1 MNYELKTLRRAVYA
15 LPLLLAS
22 LTIWLPLWWMA
33 MGALTPVDELT
44 LTLGPALLGKK
55 GYAIWPLL
63 PSWPTLAPLAELLLD
78 TPEFFTMFWNTCA
91 LVFPQVLGQLA
102 VGIPAAWAMSRLNF
116 RGRGALKTLYLV
128 LMLLPFQVTMVSAY
142 LAADRLGLL
151 DTVWAVILPGVFGA
165 FPVFIM
171 TKGFDAVP
179 AALLE
184 AAALDGADALGT
196 LLRIGLPLGMPG
208 ILSAAV
214 LGFLEAWNAIEQPM
228 TFLQTKALWPL
239 SLYLPQIAAQRLG
252 LAMAASLVM
261 LAPAALMFRFGQRYL
276 TLGIQSSGLKE

>member
-1 MNYELKTLRRAVYA
+1 MRYKLKNFRRAVYA
-15 LPLLLAS
+15 LPLFLAS

-33 MGALTPVDELT
+33 MGTLTPIDELT
-44 LTLGPALLGKK
+44 ITLGPALLEKE
-55 GYAIWPLL
+55 GYALWPLL
-63 PSWPTLAPLAELLLD
+63 PSWPTLSPLAELLLD

-91 LVFPQVLGQLA
+91 LVFPQVLGQLV
-102 VGIPAAWAMSRLNF
+102 VGIPAAWAMSRLQF

-151 DTVWAVILPGVFGA
+151 DTMWAVILPGVFGA

-184 AAALDGADALGT
+184 AAALDGAGALGT
-196 LLRIGLPLGMPG
+196 LVRIGVPLGLPG
-208 ILSAAV
+208 ILSAVV

-228 TFLQTKALWPL
+228 TFLQAKALWPL

>member
-1 MNYELKTLRRAVYA
+1 MNYKLKNLRRACIA
-15 LPLLLAS
+15 LPLFLSS
-22 LTIWLPLWWMA
+22 LTVWLPLWWMA
-33 MGALTPVDELT
+33 MGALTPIDELT
-44 LTLGPALLGKK
+44 ATLGPALLEKE

-63 PSWPTLAPLAELLLD
+63 PSWPTLAPLTELLLD

-102 VGIPAAWAMSRLNF
+102 VGIPAAWAMSRLQF

-142 LAADRLGLL
+142 LAANMLGLL
-151 DTVWAVILPGVFGA
+151 DTIWAVILPGVFGA

-184 AAALDGADALGT
+184 AAALDGTGALGT
-196 LLRIGLPLGMPG
+196 LLRIGVPLGMPG

-261 LAPAALMFRFGQRYL
+261 LAPAALIFRFGQQYL